1 MKNITIFT
9 DPHLGTARQ
18 AHTTRESSAKLQQE
32 LYWQAMAIVNTGDFP
47 KVCVGDLLDKSTNS
61 EVIIGQ
67 AFDVAEKCQWV
78 LAGNHDETNREG
90 TLSTLRLL
98 KQQGLPI
105 IATPNLTDPFF
116 DNFESMYFV
125 PHHAS
130 QEVFEVAMREAAA
143 HAAENRDGLA
153 SYLFLHCNYDF
164 NLATED
170 NTLNLRREL
179 AQELIAAFDFI
190 FIGHEHNGS
199 TDLGGQV
206 VVLGNTHPTSFH
218 DIGDKFIYHLE
229 LETATLTKECVWSE
243 ADRYR
248 EIKLG
253 SDIPDLTGVQFVDVT
268 GTDSVANA
276 VEVSEFIREIWKAG
290 NYQACDAP
298 GDTQAS
304 GELQNCNDLFA
315 VRNKVDIKDSL
326 QDVDTDIEGVIV
338 EDLQT
343 RISKD
348 LAGSDLLPLFNQL
361 VAKVEA

>member
-1 MKNITIFT
+1 MTHITIFT

-18 AHTTRESSAKLQQE
+18 AHTTRESSAELQKS
-32 LYWQAMAIVNTGDFP
+32 LYWQAMSIINTGDYP
-47 KVCVGDLLDKSTNS
+47 KVCVGDLLDKSTNN

-67 AFDVAEKCQWV
+67 AHDVAKGCEWV

-98 KQQGLPI
+98 KQQGLDI
-105 IATPNLTDPFF
+105 IATPDLTNPY
-116 DNFESMYFV
+116 FEARDSLYMV

-130 QEVFEVAMREAAA
+130 QEVFEQAMRNAADHAAA
-143 HAAENRDGLA
+143 NRDGLA

-179 AQELIAAFDFI
+179 AKELIAAFDFI

-199 TDLGGQV
+199 VDLGGQV

-229 LETATLTKECVWSE
+229 LDTAELTKELVWS
-243 ADRYR
+243 AATHYR
-248 EIKLG
+248 EIKIG
-253 SDIPDLTGVQFVDVT
+253 GEIPDLEGVQFVDVT

-276 VEVSEFIREIWKAG
+276 VEVSEFIREVWKASY
-290 NYQACDAP
+290 YQPEAEP
-298 GDTQAS
+298 GYVT
-304 GELQNCNDLFA
+304 EMFA
-315 VRNKVDIKDSL
+315 VRNKVDIKDAL
-326 QDVDTDIEGVIV
+326 QDVDTEFNEVIT

-348 LAGSDLLPLFNQL
+348 LQGSDLLPLFNDL
-361 VAKVEA
+361 VQKVTA

>member
-18 AHTTRESSAKLQQE
+18 AHTTRESSAALQMS
-32 LYWQAMAIVNTGDFP
+32 LYHQAMSIVRTGDFP

-67 AFDVAEKCQWV
+67 AHDVASECQWV

-116 DNFESMYFV
+116 DCFESMYFV

-130 QEVFEVAMREAAA
+130 QEVFEQAMRDAAA

-164 NLATED
+164 DLNTED
-170 NTLNLRREL
+170 STLNLRREL
-179 AQELIAAFDFI
+179 AKELIEAFDYI

-199 TDLGGQV
+199 VDLGGQV

-229 LETATLTKECVWSE
+229 LDTATLTKELVWSVE
-243 ADRYR
+243 QSYA

-253 SDIPDLTGVQFVDVT
+253 SDIGDLRGIQFVDVT

-276 VEVSEFIREIWKAG
+276 VEVSEFIREVWKAS
-290 NYQACDAP
+290 YFKP
-298 GDTQAS
+298 E
-304 GELQNCNDLFA
+304 GEEGVITDMFA
-315 VRNKVDIKDSL
+315 VRNKVEIKDSL
-326 QDVDTDIEGVIV
+326 QDVDTEFNEVIA

-348 LAGSDLLPLFNQL
+348 LAGTDLLPLFNEL
-361 VAKVEA
+361 VQKVTA